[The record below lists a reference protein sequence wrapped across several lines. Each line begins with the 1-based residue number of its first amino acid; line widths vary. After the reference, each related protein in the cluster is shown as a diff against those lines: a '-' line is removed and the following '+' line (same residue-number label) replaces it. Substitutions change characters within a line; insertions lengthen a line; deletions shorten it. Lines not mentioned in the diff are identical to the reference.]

1 VNLWSQQNQTAQTS
15 LYDASGKLL
24 AQQQQQLLRGDNQ
37 LKVAAQPLPKGIYFL
52 QVQTADGVRQ
62 TLRWLK
68 Q

>member
-1 VNLWSQQNQTAQTS
+1 VVADKTRQLQTS